1 MAADQRHRTLV
12 ISPEGEPDHGRLTA
26 DEQVALWGRALHTG
40 AAGLVEVVVGRRRAD
55 GALLMRS
62 RSEPGRFPRAG
73 DLRALMRLA
82 RRHRQAGEEVFCT
95 PLTRREPRAGKAGEI
110 LPARCAWVDIDEPA
124 NVDRLRAFA
133 PRPHLVVYS
142 GSGGAH
148 AFWRLG
154 PPLEPQQLEATN
166 RKLAHHVGADLGS
179 TDRARIMRL
188 PGHNHK
194 AGRPCRIV
202 FCDLASRAVDGE
214 QLVAGLEDPAPPT
227 RPPSPAELRRRL
239 AFLAADEASRIPP
252 PAYFRALAGVD
263 VPERGGHV
271 PCPLDDHHDQL
282 ASCMVYRDAAEG
294 WWCFGCGRGGAIYD
308 LASLLEGGAWGRDLR
323 GQDFRELKRRVQRQ
337 LGMEPAG
344 SAPGARTAGGQLAR
358 RPADSIDTGGGR
370 R

>member
-1 MAADQRHRTLV
+1 VATGQRHRTLV
-12 ISPEGEPDHGRLTA
+12 ISAEGEPDHGGLTA

-40 AAGLVEVVVGRRRAD
+40 AAGLVEVVAGRRRGD
-55 GALLMRS
+55 GTLLMRS

-73 DLRALMRLA
+73 DLPALVALA
-82 RRHRQAGEEVFCT
+82 RLHRHAGEEVFCT
-95 PLTRREPRAGKAGEI
+95 PLTRREPRAGKAGGI

-148 AFWRLG
+148 AFWRLAVA
-154 PPLEPQQLEATN
+154 LSAQEVEAVN
-166 RKLAHHVGADLGS
+166 RKLAHHLGADLGS

-194 AGRPCRIV
+194 AGRACRIV
-202 FCDLASRAVDGE
+202 FCDLASPAVDGE
-214 QLVAGLEDPAPPT
+214 RLMAGLEDPDPPAPP
-227 RPPSPAELRRRL
+227 PSAAELRRRL
-239 AFLAADEASRIPP
+239 AFLAADEANRIPP
-252 PAYFRALAGVD
+252 PVYFRALAGVE
-263 VPERGGHV
+263 VPDRGGHV

-282 ASCMVYRDAAEG
+282 ASCMVYRDAADG

-323 GQDFRELKRRVQRQ
+323 GEDFRELKRRVQRQ
-337 LGMEPAG
+337 LGLEPAG
-344 SAPGARTAGGQLAR
+344 SAPGAGPAGGQRAR
-358 RPADSIDTGGGR
+358 RSADSIETGGGR